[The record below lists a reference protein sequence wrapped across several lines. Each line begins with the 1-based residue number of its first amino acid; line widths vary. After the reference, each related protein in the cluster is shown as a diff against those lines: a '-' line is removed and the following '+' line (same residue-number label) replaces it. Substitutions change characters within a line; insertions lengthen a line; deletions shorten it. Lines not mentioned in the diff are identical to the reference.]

1 MATASALIVGAGV
14 AFAETT
20 TTTTWTAA
28 DGTVIREYSTSQNYA
43 PASVPDFTPTVG
55 VALPSNVKVYSLP
68 TTVKVADPD
77 RYSYTIVNDQPV
89 VVERSTRRV
98 VHIW

>member
-1 MATASALIVGAGV
+1 
-14 AFAETT
+14 
-20 TTTTWTAA
+20 
-28 DGTVIREYSTSQNYA
+28 
-43 PASVPDFTPTVG
+43 
-55 VALPSNVKVYSLP
+55 VKVYSLP

-98 VHIW
+98 VHIS